1 MKIPV
6 KLHSSLPKDVNSICA
21 NDNLASTDLLFGGDL
36 DKALR
41 AARKSSKLS
50 ANKRGDHLYR
60 PYQQQQKRNFP
71 GKPFLGQNPTF
82 DNNSF
87 RRGKGGKPPARG
99 FGKLRK
105 Q

>member
-50 ANKRGDHLYR
+50 ANKRGDHLYGHISSS
-60 PYQQQQKRNFP
+60 KNGIFP
-71 GKPFLGQNPTF
+71 ENLF
-82 DNNSF
+82 
-87 RRGKGGKPPARG
+87 
-99 FGKLRK
+99 
-105 Q
+105 